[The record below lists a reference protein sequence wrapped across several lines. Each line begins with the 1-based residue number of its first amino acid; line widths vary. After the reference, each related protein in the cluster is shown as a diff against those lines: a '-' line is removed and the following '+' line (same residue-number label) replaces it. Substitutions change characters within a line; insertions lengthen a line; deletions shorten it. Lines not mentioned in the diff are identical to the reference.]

1 MDESRRKE
9 LELRL
14 ARLQDEKER
23 RVSAPDEPSPVDA
36 ALEIE
41 GDEDGWMEDFGEG
54 IAASIMKTGYGIAD
68 LVGGVGE
75 GTFQLDP
82 ERLADMQE
90 DAKDSGFGTAGNV
103 VGEIGQFLLGGGL
116 IAKGGLKAAKM
127 AKAAE
132 RGSGQRK
139 ALRKAVGAIGRP
151 GLVREASI
159 AGGLGGLQY
168 AGENESRA
176 GNAITNAALVGAGGL
191 ALKGAAKA
199 FKGAEVTKS
208 AKKAMERGD
217 YLTPGQ
223 AVKGGL
229 VRALENVMGVLPG
242 LASGVVK
249 ARSKGVNDWAT
260 GTLTGFTNKLG
271 MKAPKRFDN
280 KAAQDIV
287 TKFDENA
294 NAAWNKAKSFSPAD
308 DFGKIITKVIDSKR
322 LNADG
327 DAEVAKILS
336 RLFDPETGKKLI
348 LNKNELRV
356 LYDDLGNLK
365 GSNKA
370 TNDTMSEL
378 RQTIRNKIGKE
389 AGDEVK
395 VLNDIYPDYKTV
407 KTALQNVPLTE
418 GPVLITPKML
428 DAAAKTV
435 SRKGQKR
442 ATQDQSFATATREGV
457 ETVERG
463 EPGVLFD
470 LLKGVA
476 QTIPSPDKA
485 MEVAGR
491 AVLGQT
497 KVQQIA
503 QPAIRR
509 MEEYSRAL
517 RRKGGVGGSAIFPAM
532 EQ

>member
-199 FKGAEVTKS
+199 FKGAEVTKY

-223 AVKGGL
+223 AAKGGL
-229 VRALENVMGVLPG
+229 VRAVENVMGVLPG

-249 ARSKGVNDWAT
+249 ARNKGINDWAT
-260 GTLTGFTNKLG
+260 GTLTSFTNKLG
-271 MKAPKRFDN
+271 MKPPKRFDN

-356 LYDDLGNLK
+356 LYDDLGTYK
-365 GSNKA
+365 GNIPIF
-370 TNDTMSEL
+370 NNTMSKL
-378 RQTIRNKIGKE
+378 RQTIRDKIGKE

>member
-23 RVSAPDEPSPVDA
+23 RVSAPDEPSPVEA
-36 ALEIE
+36 ALEVE
-41 GDEDGWMEDFGEG
+41 GNEDGWMEDFGEG

-116 IAKGGLKAAKM
+116 IAKGGLKVAKM

-168 AGENESRA
+168 ADENESRA

-199 FKGAEVTKS
+199 FKGAEVTKY

-223 AVKGGL
+223 AAKGGL
-229 VRALENVMGVLPG
+229 IRAVENVMGVFPG

-249 ARSKGVNDWAT
+249 ARNKGINDWAT

-287 TKFDENA
+287 SKFDENA

-308 DFGKIITKVIDSKR
+308 DFEKIIVKVSPR
-322 LNADG
+322 LNEEG
-327 DAEVAKILS
+327 DKAVAKILS
-336 RLFDPETGKKLI
+336 RVFDPETGKKLI